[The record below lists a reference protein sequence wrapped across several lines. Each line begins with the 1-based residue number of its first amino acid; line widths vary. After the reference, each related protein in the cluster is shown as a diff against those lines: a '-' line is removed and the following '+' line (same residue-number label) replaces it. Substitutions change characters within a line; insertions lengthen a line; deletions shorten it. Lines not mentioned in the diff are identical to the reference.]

1 MSSCRHLFHS
11 SLMLLLTSCIT
22 IIFNAAGM
30 AFTNNFH
37 LNIKPKH
44 PYATNM
50 STIGRCFLEATKRR
64 KRRRQRNGRDGIA
77 ATIGEEHAS
86 FESPAPSQRLNLN
99 HLTDFN
105 LAPASQIA
113 YFYLHKMIGLSE
125 EVMWKITLE
134 RSSILGLTTANL
146 EEKVNLLRSKM
157 DLSEEDLY
165 GVPCMMIRTLITQHS
180 IVSRGPSTRRKGSRF
195 QISNAVLSVQNS
207 LLVSLLLDHFS
218 GHRDCARVI

>member
-1 MSSCRHLFHS
+1 
-11 SLMLLLTSCIT
+11 
-22 IIFNAAGM
+22 
-30 AFTNNFH
+30 
-37 LNIKPKH
+37 
-44 PYATNM
+44 M
-50 STIGRCFLEATKRR
+50 STIGRCFLEVTKRR

-86 FESPAPSQRLNLN
+86 FVSPAPSQRLNLN
-99 HLTDFN
+99 HLTDSEDAILSELMGDFN